1 MDIISEAL
9 NTYALKSGPVPS
21 KFIVIASVEAFTAK
35 STPPIQQE
43 LVDGIHSFPPSV
55 LTLEVVKD
63 KVAVLPPDVPD
74 VVQLYA
80 VAVDEELEDDEVPP
94 PPHATKNVTKVRANI
109 IFITKRDHSFKQK

>member
-1 MDIISEAL
+1 
-9 NTYALKSGPVPS
+9 
-21 KFIVIASVEAFTAK
+21 
-35 STPPIQQE
+35 

-55 LTLEVVKD
+55 LTPEVVKD

-94 PPHATKNVTKVRANI
+94 PPPPHATKNVTKVRANI
-109 IFITKRDHSFKQK
+109 IFITKRDHPFKQK